1 MKQLAA
7 WVTALKN
14 NYQRRVFLSTWIN
27 IIFFQ
32 IFSVLVIATVFYFTL
47 DYAKE
52 TIFGSMVKLL
62 SDALS
67 GLDPDPALLEVTMAE
82 VNRISLLALAATIA
96 FVTLTAALAAYV
108 TLKPTRAALSMQKRF
123 VSGVAHEMRT
133 PLASLRTSNEVAL
146 YDLEQD
152 SPLREIINDNI
163 ETTIHLTKVLN
174 NLLIFNRIDTV
185 ETIPFETVNLNDV
198 VETVARKLQKIA
210 ALKKVEITT
219 NLASNCIVTGNKT
232 AIEQALYNV
241 TKNAIAYNRPDGTV
255 HLQTVLQSDTVSVI
269 ISDNGT
275 GIHNKD
281 LAHIFSPF
289 YRAREDREEDNTGSM
304 GLGLALVYEVIKLH
318 TGTISVKSE
327 IDKGTTFTLTFNRP
341 PQQDQ
346 AAAEVYVNPDTVKYN
361 FRKP

>member
-1 MKQLAA
+1 
-7 WVTALKN
+7 
-14 NYQRRVFLSTWIN
+14 
-27 IIFFQ
+27 
-32 IFSVLVIATVFYFTL
+32 
-47 DYAKE
+47 
-52 TIFGSMVKLL
+52 MVKLL

-67 GLDPDPALLEVTMAE
+67 GLDPDPTLLEVTMAE
-82 VNRISLLALAATIA
+82 VNRVSVLVLAATIA
-96 FVTLTAALAAYV
+96 FITLTAALAAYV

-133 PLASLRTSNEVAL
+133 PLTALRTSNEVAL

-152 SPLREIINDNI
+152 SPLRETITDTI

-174 NLLIFNRIDTV
+174 NLLIFNRIDTI

-198 VETVARKLQKIA
+198 VETVVRKLQKMSH
-210 ALKKVEITT
+210 LKKVNLTT
-219 NLASNCIVTGNKT
+219 DLSSNCIVTGNKT
-232 AIEQALYNV
+232 AIEQAIYNV
-241 TKNAIAYNRPDGTV
+241 TKNAIAYNRPDGGTV
-255 HLQTVLQSDTVSVI
+255 HLHTVLQNDTVSVV

-275 GIHNKD
+275 GIQNKD

-318 TGTISVKSE
+318 SGTVSVKSE
-327 IDKGTTFTLTFNRP
+327 VNKGTTFTLTFNRP

-346 AAAEVYVNPDTVKYN
+346 TMTDVYVNPDTVKYN